1 MHMITPVE
9 SYLMTFA
16 PLLIAI
22 LVWFRMRST
31 GGRLAIP
38 AALGTVLLGHI
49 ILRSLF
55 S

>member
-1 MHMITPVE
+1 MITPVE

-22 LVWFRMRST
+22 LVWFRMRT
-31 GGRLAIP
+31 VGGRLAVP
-38 AALGTVLLGHI
+38 AALGTVLLSHI
-49 ILRSLF
+49 ILRLLF